1 MRGIRI
7 AAAALLGLV
16 TVSGVEA
23 ADELGYKVVSKK
35 ATFEDVLDNVKE
47 AIINRGFV
55 IDYVG
60 HFNAMLE
67 RTAEATGSITEAGR
81 KSPYQNAQYLQFCP
95 SKLTH
100 EAVSASLFSIA
111 NCPIAIFVF
120 EAAYEPGKI
129 SVGFR
134 LPVASPSKRVKDVNA
149 KLTSLLTSIASDAT
163 K

>member
-1 MRGIRI
+1 MLRF
-7 AAAALLGLV
+7 AAA
-16 TVSGVEA
+16 TVLAILIASGANA
-23 ADELGYKVVSKK
+23 ADGLGYKVVSKK
-35 ATFEDVLDNVKE
+35 AVFEDVLDNVKE
-47 AIINRGFV
+47 AIINRGYV

-67 RTAEATGSITEAGR
+67 RTAEATSSVTEAGR
-81 KSPYQNAQYLQFCP
+81 KSPYRNAQYLQFCP

-134 LPVASPSKRVKDVNA
+134 LPVASPSKRVNDVNA
-149 KLTSLLTSIASDAT
+149 KLTALLTSIAADAT